1 MACWTW
7 GSCAHTGAKQT
18 VKHYKAERNLILKSP
33 YMRTAYLHQL
43 ALTSGLWPTDFG
55 SKIVSWTFYQ
65 LALVGDVKIIY
76 RYVCMFSMNKWTI
89 WNVLWKFGDEI
100 SIFVVVSLLWT
111 GWLYVSECWSKRTDK
126 KNQCFHHN
134 FSDLGIFLYLFSLLF
149 DKSTK
154 NLRKMEF
161 FHLFICFLA
170 ESGIAVL
177 ELIWPVTDG
186 FCMENRER

>member
-76 RYVCMFSMNKWTI
+76 RYICMFSMNKWTI

-100 SIFVVVSLLWT
+100 SIFVIVSLLWT

-126 KNQCFHHN
+126 KKSVLSPQFFWFGDFPIFIFPSFWQIYQKLKEN
-134 FSDLGIFLYLFSLLF
+134 GIFPS
-149 DKSTK
+149 
-154 NLRKMEF
+154 
-161 FHLFICFLA
+161 FHLFLGWEWNCSAGVDMTCDWWILH
-170 ESGIAVL
+170 GK
-177 ELIWPVTDG
+177 
-186 FCMENRER
+186 